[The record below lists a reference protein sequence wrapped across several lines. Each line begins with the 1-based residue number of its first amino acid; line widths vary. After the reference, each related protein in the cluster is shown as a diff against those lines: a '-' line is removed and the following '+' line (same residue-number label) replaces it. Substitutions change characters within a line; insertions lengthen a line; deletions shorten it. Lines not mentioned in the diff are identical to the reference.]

1 MVQFGGILLT
11 ILVDIDS
18 TITNFGE
25 VLLFV
30 NNIKNKTKYSYTD
43 ITTYYWFDETFA
55 NPWAPTNSHHFWDGV
70 QVHPQAVSTLEQWVK
85 QRHKIYLVTASH
97 FNNTLGYKIRKTLEP
112 FNPEF
117 INERNVI
124 ITQDKSA
131 IMGDVMIDD
140 CINNLINFG
149 GVRICYAQ
157 PWNKNWGKDFRY
169 NNWND
174 IDGVVQAYSVFPWDK

>member
-1 MVQFGGILLT
+1 MT

-25 VLLFV
+25 ILLFV
-30 NNIKNKTKYSYTD
+30 NNINNKTKYSYTD
-43 ITTYYWFDETFA
+43 ITTYNWFDETFA
-55 NPWAPTNSHHFWDGV
+55 NPWTPTNSHHFWDGV
-70 QVHPQAVSTLEQWVK
+70 QIHPQAVSTLEQWVE
-85 QRHKIYLVTASH
+85 QGHKVYLVTASH

-112 FNPEF
+112 FNSKF

-140 CINNLINFG
+140 CVDNLVNFEG
-149 GVRICYAQ
+149 ACICYAQ
-157 PWNKNWGKDFRY
+157 PWNKDYGGSLRFS
-169 NNWND
+169 NWNK
-174 IDGVVQAYSVFPWDK
+174 INEAINAIQAIYFERV

>member
-1 MVQFGGILLT
+1 MT

-30 NNIKNKTKYSYTD
+30 NNINNKTKYSYTD
-43 ITTYYWFDETFA
+43 ITTYDWFDETFG
-55 NPWAPTNSHHFWDGV
+55 NPWTPTNSHHFWDGV
-70 QVHPQAVSTLEQWVK
+70 QVHPQAVSTLEQWVE
-85 QRHKIYLVTASH
+85 QGHKVYLVTASH

-112 FNPEF
+112 FNPEL

-124 ITQDKSA
+124 ITQDKST
-131 IMGDVMIDD
+131 IMSDVMIDD
-140 CINNLINFG
+140 CVDNLVNFKG
-149 GVRICYAQ
+149 TRICYAQ
-157 PWNKNWGKDFRY
+157 PWNKNWEKAFRY

-174 IDGVVQAYSVFPWDK
+174 IDSVVQAYSVFPWR